1 VAKVLATPEFR
12 AWLVDS
18 QGITPP
24 ADTTPDGFRRVHEA
38 DIARWAAI
46 VRRSGASV
54 D

>member
-1 VAKVLATPEFR
+1 VQT
-12 AWLVDS
+12 

-24 ADTTPDGFRRVHEA
+24 ADPSPEAFRRVHEA

-46 VRRSGASV
+46 VRRSGASL